1 MNLDQAPGWAYS
13 WCYYAFGVTLVIAL
27 SAVLSTLMAFR
38 KIGLGYALMVLLLGG
53 IATVNG
59 MMSFW
64 ICRSSLKPS
73 A

>member
-1 MNLDQAPGWAYS
+1 MYFDQVPAWAYS

-27 SAVLSTLMAFR
+27 STVISTIMTFR
-38 KIGLGYALMVLLLGG
+38 KVGTGYALMVLLLGG

-64 ICRSSLKPS
+64 ICRSSLHS
-73 A
+73 